1 MENEKR
7 WRKET
12 LSWERQWREQTR
24 HDEALE
30 ALLKQVEEQTEWN
43 RSHIV
48 TLFRERAEQARQQ
61 ITELEKQMAQAEEL
75 ISGPP

>member
-24 HDEALE
+24 HDEELE
-30 ALLKQVEEQTEWN
+30 ALLKQVEEQMEWN
-43 RSHIV
+43 RSRIV
-48 TLFRERAEQARQQ
+48 TLLRERAETARQQ
-61 ITELEKQMAQAEEL
+61 MTELEKQIAQAEEL
-75 ISGPP
+75 GSGFP